1 MESQD
6 KEETEWFLSKIDSQ
20 GRVTID
26 AGFRELYDL
35 EHKHMVWVKV
45 RKIKD
50 S

>member
-26 AGFRELYDL
+26 KGFRELYNL
-35 EHKHMVWVKV
+35 AHKDQCWVKIK
-45 RKIKD
+45 KI
-50 S
+50 